1 MNVGGRNCVHGFDW
15 SVWQAPKPLAGSG
28 QAFAVFKATEGDRTG
43 YGEIADRRYGQHV
56 AFADEADIPH
66 GAYHFARPDITTH
79 GPAYADGADEA
90 RKFLGRVATTASFVV
105 LDLELTEVD
114 PWATAA
120 YACGFWDQVCVSS
133 RFRLREQR
141 LTYVGRWFAW
151 QHAVAVSSRTCLWL
165 PAYTAPSRVN
175 PDPTMIPLPAWSHD
189 LWPEGWCVWQY
200 ASNGTV
206 AGTHPS
212 DVNVATV
219 EWHNAIVD
227 PDAKAEE
234 WLDMTT
240 RDEVKQVMTEALN
253 ETVGSWEWDTRIEVV
268 HEIRQ
273 LLAPLY
279 AAQGLEL
286 PPEANFL
293 D

>member
-1 MNVGGRNCVHGFDW
+1 MNVGGRECVPGFDW
-15 SVWQAPKPLAGSG
+15 SVWQPVKPLRDSG
-28 QAFAVFKATEGDRTG
+28 QAFAIFKATEGDHSG
-43 YGEIADRRYGQHV
+43 YAAMQDRRYAQHV
-56 AFADEADIPH
+56 SLADDANLPH

-79 GPAYADGADEA
+79 GPAYNDGQDEA
-90 RKFLGRVATTASFVV
+90 RHFLPRVAESASFVA

-120 YACGFWDQVCVSS
+120 FACGFWDAVCAES
-133 RFRLREQR
+133 RFGLREQR

-165 PAYTAPSRVN
+165 PSYTAPSRIN
-175 PDPTMIPLPAWSHD
+175 PDPTMIPLPAWSDD
-189 LWPEGWCVWQY
+189 LWPEGWCLWQY

-219 EWHNAIVD
+219 EWLNAVVN
-227 PDAKAEE
+227 PDAKAQEWDDMSTREE
-234 WLDMTT
+234 LKQAVN
-240 RDEVKQVMTEALN
+240 EVMN
-253 ETVGSWEWDTRIEVV
+253 ETVGKWEWDTRVEIV
-268 HEIRQ
+268 HEVRQ

-279 AAQGLEL
+279 EAQGLEL